1 MMETIQTNLN
11 LGIDKSLQDFR
22 NELQEMSFKEL
33 NRMNLSGDTK
43 YVNWINRLLMKLDNE
58 YGTEYQQTE
67 SVKSYWRTVRNEKK
81 N

>member
-43 YVNWINRLLMKLDNE
+43 YVNWINRSLMKLDNE

-67 SVKSYWRTVRNEKK
+67 SVKKLLEDGAK
-81 N
+81 

>member
-22 NELQEMSFKEL
+22 NELQELSFKEL

-67 SVKSYWRTVRNEKK
+67 SVKKLLEDGAK
-81 N
+81 

>member
-11 LGIDKSLQDFR
+11 LGIDKKLQDFR

-67 SVKSYWRTVRNEKK
+67 SVKKLLEGGAE
-81 N
+81 